1 MKKVMILALAA
12 ALVGG
17 VAYANFCA
25 RDNVPASTLL
35 VPYVVVALGADGTPD
50 PNGYT
55 TLLGVTNVS
64 SEAQLI
70 HVTVW
75 TARSSTVVDFDE
87 VLTGYDVWTI
97 NFRDLLNGRFD
108 YFDTGVNPADHTK
121 AQPWGFW
128 DDGSEDIGAVE
139 TGKPPL
145 PWGPTSNPYTTA
157 QPVPWDID
165 YATFPYL
172 TGCDN
177 PPYGN
182 LSNLSGTI
190 IANLKRGIKAVSTG
204 YVYCKNGATVS
215 EPAYLAS
222 LTTNPVFFY
231 VTVDVVSQCSTAFPN
246 EPAYWGLPY
255 PKSANVLVG
264 DIFYVDPVHNYS
276 ESIPAVAVESGLVW
290 NTAQGTGAGNFY
302 GRYTSARGVDDREP
316 LATAFAFR
324 YLNSGGIS
332 SEIRLWK
339 NRSEMYL
346 DDSTSSTGGDPRY
359 GDYLGLDAWVAYACD
374 PFLYFA
380 WDENENVRSRGGGPS
395 GFATNEPNPLPFE
408 TQSVPL
414 TSSNFSGLLDTNG
427 WMLLVLD
434 TSVFSDEPPYGF
446 PVTAITGPFGQ
457 WPFGWVGIKYNF
469 GTYSTMTEA
478 AVVGNAFCF
487 PNQVLP
493 QLGIGL
499 LQTP

>member
-1 MKKVMILALAA
+1 MRKFIILALAA

-35 VPYVVVALGADGTPD
+35 VPYVVVTLGADGTPD

-64 SEAQLI
+64 SAAQII
-70 HVTVW
+70 HITIW

-97 NFRDLLNGRFD
+97 NFRDLVNGRFD
-108 YFDTGVNPADHTK
+108 IFDTGVNPADHSK

-128 DDGSEDIGAVE
+128 DDGSETPGAVE
-139 TGKPPL
+139 LGKAPL
-145 PWGPTSNPYTTA
+145 PWGPTSNSYTLTLP
-157 QPVPWDID
+157 QPQDID

-172 TGCDN
+172 TGCPN

-190 IANLKRGIKAVSTG
+190 ISKLKGGIKAIPNG
-204 YVYCKNGATVS
+204 YVYCKGATTTVG
-215 EPAYLAS
+215 EPPWVAN
-222 LTTNPVFFY
+222 LTTNPLFFY
-231 VTVDVVSQCSTAFPN
+231 ATVDVVNLCSTVFPN
-246 EPAYWGLPY
+246 QGAYWTGGV

-264 DIFYVDPVHNYS
+264 DIFYVNTFSNFS
-276 ESIPAVAVESGLVW
+276 ESVPAVAVESGAIVS
-290 NTAQGTGAGNFY
+290 TALGTGSGNFY
-302 GRYTSARGVDDREP
+302 GRYTAARGVDDREP

-324 YLNSGGIS
+324 YLNSGGLS
-332 SEIRLWK
+332 SEIRFWK
-339 NRSEMYL
+339 NRSEVDYADPTL
-346 DDSTSSTGGDPRY
+346 GDGRY
-359 GDYLGLDAWVAYACD
+359 ATLGIDTYIAYACD
-374 PFLYFA
+374 PFLYYA
-380 WDENENVRSRGGGPS
+380 WDENENLRTRGGGPS

-408 TQSVPL
+408 TQSAPL

-434 TSVFSDEPPYGF
+434 TSVFSNNPPYGF
-446 PVTAITGPFGQ
+446 GTGQFGQ
-457 WPFGWVGIKYNF
+457 YPMGWVGIKYNF

-478 AVVGNAFCF
+478 AVVGSAMCF
-487 PNQVLP
+487 PTQVLP